1 MRGFSRLFWSGIVPA
16 ATAMGAIVVAAALAS
31 AAERRYTYR
40 VDAPP
45 YGDIGVYRT
54 TVAKIGNVTTIN
66 TTVHLKVSLLGLG
79 LYRLESSRTERE
91 VGGRLVYF
99 HGITTENGKSI
110 EVDGR
115 ADGDRFIVTGPGGNV
130 VAPGTIRTSDPWSA
144 GVPGGDLIFMT
155 DTGVVARVHTDGG
168 EQTSITIDGK
178 TMRVRRYRIV
188 TADGRERYEVWLDDS
203 RTPVMFDRMDGD
215 GTVRFTLA
223 Q

>member
-1 MRGFSRLFWSGIVPA
+1 MRGVSRLFWLGMVPA
-16 ATAMGAIVVAAALAS
+16 ATAMGVAAALAT

-45 YGDIGVYRT
+45 YGNIGVYRS
-54 TVAKIGNVTTIN
+54 TVEKIGNVTTV
-66 TTVHLKVSLLGLG
+66 TTRVHLKVSLLGLVV
-79 LYRLESSRTERE
+79 YRLDSSRIQRE

-99 HGITTENGKSI
+99 HGTTTENGKSI

-115 ADGDRFIVTGPGGNV
+115 AEGDRFIVDGPGGSV
-130 VAPGTIRTSDPWSA
+130 MAPGTIRTSDPWSA
-144 GVPGGDLIFMT
+144 GAPGGDLILMT

-168 EQTSITIDGK
+168 EQTSITIDGSA
-178 TMRVRRYRIV
+178 MRVCRYRIV

-215 GTVRFTLA
+215 GSVSFTLT